1 MSLEINTL
9 RSLNTSLT
17 KDRVNLESMAG
28 VDFDVIELQS
38 FFYNNES
45 LEVDYAKDK
54 GNGVDDADKNEND
67 EVQ

>member
-28 VDFDVIELQS
+28 VDFDVTELQS

-45 LEVDYAKDK
+45 LEVDDAKDK

>member
-45 LEVDYAKDK
+45 LEVDDAKDK

>member
-28 VDFDVIELQS
+28 ADFDVIELQS

-45 LEVDYAKDK
+45 LEVDDAKDK

>member
-1 MSLEINTL
+1 
-9 RSLNTSLT
+9 
-17 KDRVNLESMAG
+17 MAG

-45 LEVDYAKDK
+45 LEVDDAKDK